1 MAIALPVENGV
12 ANLAFVIEESTMLL
26 ALIAVTPIFDPV
38 TAPSTILFALIA
50 VRPSFGPVTAP
61 LAISAAITVPSAMES
76 AVTLFNGILY
86 SLTGGGPS
94 GLGNFSFTSLIALN
108 HCEFCNS

>member
-26 ALIAVTPIFDPV
+26 ALIAV
-38 TAPSTILFALIA
+38 
-50 VRPSFGPVTAP
+50 RPSFGPVTAP
-61 LAISAAITVPSAMES
+61 SAISAAITVPSAMES

-86 SLTGGGPS
+86 SLTGGNPS
-94 GLGNFSFTSLIALN
+94 GFGYFSFTALIL
-108 HCEFCNS
+108 

>member
-50 VRPSFGPVTAP
+50 VRPSFGPVT
-61 LAISAAITVPSAMES
+61 LHWQYLRLL
-76 AVTLFNGILY
+76 LFHLQWNRR
-86 SLTGGGPS
+86 
-94 GLGNFSFTSLIALN
+94 
-108 HCEFCNS
+108 